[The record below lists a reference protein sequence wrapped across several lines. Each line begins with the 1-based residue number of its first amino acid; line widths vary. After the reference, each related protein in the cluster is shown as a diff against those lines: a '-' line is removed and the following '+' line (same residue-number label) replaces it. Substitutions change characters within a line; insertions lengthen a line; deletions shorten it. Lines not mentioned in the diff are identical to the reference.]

1 MSFSKTV
8 LTALKLETWQELYA
22 LSPAE
27 VVRRMDDHDPPVA
40 PSDAFLAVVALRSL
54 ADLESASGRLE
65 DLNSRLNRLT
75 WALAALTALLLLVAL
90 IALFK

>member
-8 LTALKLETWQELYA
+8 LTDLKLETWQDLYA

-27 VVRRMDDHDPPVA
+27 VIRRMDDHDPSVA

-54 ADLESASGRLE
+54 ADLESASRRLE
-65 DLNSRLNRLT
+65 DLNSRLNQLT
-75 WALAALTALLLLVAL
+75 WALAALAAITLVVAL